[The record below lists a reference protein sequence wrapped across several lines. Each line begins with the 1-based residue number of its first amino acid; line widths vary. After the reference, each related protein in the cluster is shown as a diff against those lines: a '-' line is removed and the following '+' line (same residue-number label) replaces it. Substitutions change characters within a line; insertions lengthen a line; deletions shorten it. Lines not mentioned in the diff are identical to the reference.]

1 MYRAGGQII
10 KGATLIRIER
20 AREIAEIVA
29 EIGVDAAAEKLHISR
44 ESVRRAVRQAKGG
57 NGEPVEKQDSLIKKI
72 LSRYSPE
79 ELRALAAGGGINPSA
94 FRRPALNF
102 SGEKIVIGFCTDTH
116 IGEESFVDELWIAFI
131 KECKAAGA
139 SLIMHAGDLH
149 EGMSN
154 RPDQI
159 YHLTDIG
166 ASAQMDHA
174 ERLLS
179 MTDIPIKV
187 IDGNHDR
194 WAVKANGLFMVR
206 DLAKRLPHVEFLG
219 CDSGEVTINGTRWM
233 LWHGEDGS
241 SYATSYRLQKLA
253 ESFTGGDK
261 PAVLLAGHTHKQ
273 GFFFPRNI
281 HMVSGGA
288 LSYQSAWMKSTKKG
302 CDTGFWIIEATIRD
316 NQIVRFKPEWLP
328 IYS

>member
-1 MYRAGGQII
+1 MQSTRAKEI
-10 KGATLIRIER
+10 AER
-20 AREIAEIVA
+20 AREL
-29 EIGVDAAAEKLHISR
+29 GVDAAAKELGLSR
-44 ESVRRAVRQAKGG
+44 ETIRRETRREKNAGA
-57 NGEPVEKQDSLIKKI
+57 EPVDTKDSLIRRI
-72 LSRYSPE
+72 LERYSPS
-79 ELRALAAGGGINPSA
+79 ELRALAAGGGINPAA
-94 FRRPALNF
+94 FRRPAINF
-102 SGEKIVIGFCTDTH
+102 TGERVVIGFCTDTH
-116 IGEESFVDELWIAFI
+116 IGEESFNDELWVAFLR
-131 KECKAAGA
+131 ECKASGA
-139 SLIMHAGDLH
+139 QLIMHAGDVH

-154 RPDQI
+154 RPDQV
-159 YHLTDIG
+159 YHLVDIG

-174 ERLLS
+174 ERLFS

-206 DLAKRLPHVEFLG
+206 DLARRLPHVEFLG
-219 CDSGEVTINGTRWM
+219 CDSGEVTINGSRWM

-253 ESFTGGDK
+253 ESFAGGDK
-261 PAVLLAGHTHKQ
+261 PNVLLAGHTHKQ

-281 HMVSGGA
+281 HVVSGGA

-316 NQIVRFKPEWLP
+316 GQIVRFKPEWLP
-328 IYS
+328 IYA